1 MGNSHGDRCGC
12 QSLSMAVTGR
22 ADACRYDYCRNVLQR
37 RWNMQCNH
45 GQLSTSI
52 EKPPVYDP
60 VVMHEDNTLALLKKE
75 LG

>member
-1 MGNSHGDRCGC
+1 MGNSHGNRCSC
-12 QSLSMAVTGR
+12 QILSMAVMGTPS
-22 ADACRYDYCRNVLQR
+22 ACSYDYCRNVLQR
-37 RWNMQCNH
+37 RWVMHCNH